1 MKTPHVF
8 SAILALGTV
17 SVYAADT
24 PQPTSAS
31 DIVSVAVVPA
41 AGTSV
46 ARQRIDMAPA
56 GTHDVSG
63 AEPRRQE
70 RPMRDRELGTA
81 SEGGYEYYERS
92 ER

>member
-1 MKTPHVF
+1 MRTSHVF

-17 SVYAADT
+17 SVYAAHT
-24 PQPTSAS
+24 PQPTRAS
-31 DIVSVAVVPA
+31 DIVSIAVVPPA
-41 AGTSV
+41 ATSV
-46 ARQRIDMAPA
+46 VRQRDMASA

-70 RPMRDRELGTA
+70 WSMLDRELGTA
-81 SEGGYEYYERS
+81 SDGGYEYYERS